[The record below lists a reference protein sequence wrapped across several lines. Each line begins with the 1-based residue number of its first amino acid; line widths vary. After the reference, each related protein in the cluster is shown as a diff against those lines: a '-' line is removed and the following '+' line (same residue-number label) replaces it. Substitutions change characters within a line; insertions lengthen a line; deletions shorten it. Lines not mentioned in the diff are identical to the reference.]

1 MILYPFIGLDDSG
14 KLRIHISPFKLYPL
28 SPMHKRKNDFPAGC
42 DSIVEQDNVK
52 ESLQKMQD
60 YFEEH
65 EARKSKK
72 K

>member
-1 MILYPFIGLDDSG
+1 
-14 KLRIHISPFKLYPL
+14 
-28 SPMHKRKNDFPAGC
+28 MHKRKNDFPAGC
-42 DSIVEQDNVK
+42 DGIVEQDKV
-52 ESLQKMQD
+52 EEALQKMQD